1 MSIPAYGSTI
11 FVVGYKLVRGILF
24 FFFARH
30 NLTRDMSSEDTLI
43 KLGQTLSRLSIPK
56 DSLGWDLVALERMVQ
71 TVKEGQPDSD
81 DEDLELER
89 PAPL

>member
-1 MSIPAYGSTI
+1 MARRFLSLDTSLCE
-11 FVVGYKLVRGILF
+11 VILF
-24 FFFARH
+24 PPVFG
-30 NLTRDMSSEDTLI
+30 NTLTVYTSSEDTLI
-43 KLGQTLSRLSIPK
+43 KLGRAVSHLSIPK

-89 PAPL
+89 PAAL